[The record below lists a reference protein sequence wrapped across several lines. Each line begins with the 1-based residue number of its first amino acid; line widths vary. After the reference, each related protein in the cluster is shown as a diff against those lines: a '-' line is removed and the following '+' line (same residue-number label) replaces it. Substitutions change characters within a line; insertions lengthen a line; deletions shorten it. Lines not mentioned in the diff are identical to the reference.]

1 MTFKGNFSKIL
12 SFVLG
17 DIMHTPPQAGRPSLL
32 ARACARVIDYCLVF
46 GFGLL
51 LSLVLP
57 FDVNPLFYLLFGMAV
72 PPLFVPLEALF
83 LSLWKTTPGKAFFG
97 ISLSEK
103 PSYKEAF
110 QRAFFLKNRPGVLK
124 QIPPPLFRILLGY
137 TVTLALLTFT
147 ILSKQ
152 LTEYTIGFEQ
162 QQKITGWVQYSSK
175 EAGFHVH
182 FPTDPQQEAKEVA
195 LPHSSGSVNYNE
207 FKSQTEPH
215 VTYSV
220 SYIDLPKKWSFVSSK
235 RILRGVFDVLYKLE
249 SANELFSKE
258 FTVHKSHSAM
268 DFHYKKGDEEIVGRL
283 IRVGQRLFKVTI
295 AYPASLKDRPIAH
308 EFLESFI
315 PEGKG

>member
-1 MTFKGNFSKIL
+1 MNTHSQ
-12 SFVLG
+12 V
-17 DIMHTPPQAGRPSLL
+17 GRPSLL
-32 ARACARVIDYCLVF
+32 SRACARVIDYCLTF
-46 GFGLL
+46 GVGLL

-83 LSLWKTTPGKAFFG
+83 LSKWKTTPGKAFFG
-97 ISLSEK
+97 IALSEK
-103 PSYKEAF
+103 PSFKQAF
-110 QRAFFLKNRPGVLK
+110 QRAFFLKKRPGVLK
-124 QIPPPLFRILLGY
+124 QTPPPLLRIVLGY
-137 TVTLALLTFT
+137 AITVALLTFT
-147 ILSKQ
+147 VMSKQ

-182 FPTDPQQEAKEVA
+182 FPTDPLQEAKEVE

-207 FKSQTEPH
+207 FKSQTGPH

-235 RILRGVFDVLYKLE
+235 RILRGVFDVLFKLE
-249 SANELFSKE
+249 SASELFGKE
-258 FTVHKSHSAM
+258 FTTHKSHAAM
-268 DFHYKKGDEEIVGRL
+268 DFHYKKGDEEVVGRL
-283 IRVGQRLFKVTI
+283 IRVGQRLFKLTI
-295 AYPASLKDRPIAH
+295 SHPASATDRPISH

-315 PEGKG
+315 PEGQVSSVDR